1 MFRSLDISTSGLVA
15 QRQRL
20 NTIAGNIANVDT
32 TRGPDGKPALFH
44 RRLVTFQADTASP
57 GSVPTGVGVLSKVE
71 IDTKSPPRMVH
82 QPGHPDADAKGNVSL
97 PNVNLL
103 SEFTD
108 ATLASRAYEANL
120 AAIEMSKSIANAS
133 LRILS

>member
-15 QRQRL
+15 QRQRM
-20 NTIAGNIANVDT
+20 NTIAGNIANVNT
-32 TRGPDGKPALFH
+32 TRGSDGKPNPFQ
-44 RRLVTFQADTASP
+44 RRLVTFQAESTDPAQP
-57 GSVPTGVGVLSKVE
+57 GAAVKSQVE
-71 IDTKSPPRMVH
+71 IDKKSPVRIVH
-82 QPGHPDADAKGNVSL
+82 QPGHPDADKSGNVSY

-103 SEFTD
+103 TEFVN
-108 ATLASRAYEANL
+108 ATEASRAYEANL